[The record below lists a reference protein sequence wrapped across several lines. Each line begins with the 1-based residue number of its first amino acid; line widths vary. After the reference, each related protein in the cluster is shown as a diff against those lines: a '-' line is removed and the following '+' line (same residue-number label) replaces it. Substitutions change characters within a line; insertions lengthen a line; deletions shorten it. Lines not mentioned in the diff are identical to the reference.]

1 MSINRLFGSRTR
13 VKLLTLFF
21 SGAKRPY
28 YVREISRRVKERVN
42 SVRRELDNL
51 KKIGILQSVTKKG
64 KKYYLINL
72 KFPYY
77 SELRSLVEKAMRAPE
92 DQLFKNL
99 GKTGQIKLA
108 VLTGLFTQAKGT
120 NIDFLVVGKVAP
132 RKLQGF
138 VKRIENKIDEEVNYT
153 VMSENEYKYRKS
165 IDDRF
170 LNKIFSQ
177 EHIILIDRREKRK
190 NNL

>member
-1 MSINRLFGSRTR
+1 MSINKLFGSRTR

-64 KKYYLINL
+64 KKYYLVNL

-77 SELRSLVEKAMRAPE
+77 PELKNLVEKAMRAPE

-99 GKTGQIKLA
+99 EKVGEIKLA

-120 NIDFLVVGKVAP
+120 NVDFLIVGKVAA
-132 RKLQGF
+132 RKLQKF
-138 VKRIENKIDEEVNYT
+138 VKKIENKIDEEVNYAI
-153 VMSENEYKYRKS
+153 MSENEYKYRKS

-177 EHIILIDRREKRK
+177 EHIILINKPRK
-190 NNL
+190 DSVLV